1 MRVVLSPVDFW
12 FHDLVSCLHDCL
24 GTVLAYYGHDP
35 ILTLGANWEFYHS
48 PNEVSREEFYHPL
61 PRPTLAESLMP
72 FHPVTSAWHGS
83 DDAHA
88 AYQDLKNVVAA
99 GKPAIVAEDN
109 FYIPFRP
116 AFGDVHAAHLLVMY
130 GFDEETDE
138 VYVLDSTPPN
148 FKGAIKVQDF
158 LTARSSKNPVVGERD
173 FFFAG
178 AAIDNRW
185 LEIEVGAPFPELSR
199 PWVTEVVA
207 GNLRRFHAAG
217 NGKVFS
223 GAAGLARYL
232 RSICERAAGPEG
244 GRALDEMY
252 TVSWVAQAAAGL
264 HADFLM
270 EVGRRL
276 GWYELA
282 EAGRHVDAL
291 ANSWTGLRMLGS
303 HGFSEGLD
311 VIDQVAFRAEQLLI
325 QQEQVLDR
333 LARTIGMKEA
343 RS

>member
-1 MRVVLSPVDFW
+1 MRIVLSPIDFW

-35 ILTLGANWEFYHS
+35 ILTLGASWELYYS
-48 PNEVSREEFYHPL
+48 PDEVSREEFYHPL
-61 PRPTLAESLMP
+61 PRPSLAESMMP
-72 FHPVTSAWHGS
+72 FHPVASTWHRS
-83 DDAHA
+83 DDPLA

-99 GKPAIVAEDN
+99 GQPALVAEDN

-130 GFDEETDE
+130 GFDEEADE
-138 VYVLDSTPPN
+138 VYVLDSTPPT

-158 LTARSSKNPVVGERD
+158 LTARSSANPVSGERD

-185 LEIEVGAPFPELSR
+185 LRLEVGGPFPELTR
-199 PWVTEVVA
+199 PWVSEVVA
-207 GNLRRFHAAG
+207 TNLRRFREPVDGTA
-217 NGKVFS
+217 FS
-223 GAAGLARYL
+223 GTAGLARYL

-252 TVSWVAQAAAGL
+252 TVSWVAQAATGL

-270 EVGRRL
+270 TAGRRL

-282 EAGRHVDAL
+282 EAGRHVDGL

-303 HGFSEGLD
+303 HGFSERLD
-311 VIDQVAFRAEQLLI
+311 VVDKVALRAEQLLI

-333 LARTIGMKEA
+333 LERLIAVRGARP
-343 RS
+343 